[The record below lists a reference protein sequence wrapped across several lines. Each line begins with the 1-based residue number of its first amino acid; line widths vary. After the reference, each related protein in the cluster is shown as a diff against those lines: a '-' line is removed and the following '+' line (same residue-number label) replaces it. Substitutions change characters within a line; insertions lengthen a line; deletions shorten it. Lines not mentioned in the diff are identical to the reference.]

1 MFATLK
7 GNIMKL
13 KTFALA
19 VAVGSFS
26 ILSTVG
32 SFAAT
37 DKTAPEDGA
46 ARANLAATLAQYGT
60 ANHDAS
66 SLLAAAHIINSLKS
80 NVGKQTATTGNGK
93 PEAYDPLTLLKE
105 AKTYAAGNTAL
116 LGAIDTEMK
125 NVSATQAVCY
135 YSYYCNGWGYCW
147 YAYRCY

>member
-1 MFATLK
+1 ME
-7 GNIMKL
+7 NMMKL
-13 KTFALA
+13 KTLALTVAISALMA
-19 VAVGSFS
+19 V
-26 ILSTVG
+26 STVG
-32 SFAAT
+32 SLAAT
-37 DKTAPEDGA
+37 DKAAPQDGA

-80 NVGKQTATTGNGK
+80 NVGKQTATAGDGK
-93 PEAYDPLTLLKE
+93 PEAYDPLSLLKL
-105 AKTYAAGNTAL
+105 AKTYAGDDKAL
-116 LGAIDTEMK
+116 ASAIDVEMK

>member
-1 MFATLK
+1 
-7 GNIMKL
+7 MKL
-13 KTFALA
+13 KMLALA
-19 VAVGSFS
+19 FAVSGFAA
-26 ILSTVG
+26 ISTVG
-32 SFAAT
+32 SLAAT
-37 DKTAPEDGA
+37 DKVAPEDGA

-80 NVGKQTATTGNGK
+80 NVGKQAATAGNGK

-116 LGAIDTEMK
+116 MAAIDTEMK

>member
-1 MFATLK
+1 
-7 GNIMKL
+7 MKL
-13 KTFALA
+13 KTLALA
-19 VAVGSFS
+19 IAVGGLAPVTTF
-26 ILSTVG
+26 G
-32 SFAAT
+32 SLAAT
-37 DKTAPEDGA
+37 DKVASQDGA

-80 NVGKQTATTGNGK
+80 NVGKQTATTGDGK
-93 PEAYDPLTLLKE
+93 PESYDPLSLLKL
-105 AKTYAAGNTAL
+105 AKSYAGDNKAL
-116 LGAIDTEMK
+116 AEAIDAEMK

>member
-1 MFATLK
+1 MKFKTL
-7 GNIMKL
+7 
-13 KTFALA
+13 ALT
-19 VAVGSFS
+19 VAISALTA
-26 ILSTVG
+26 ISTVG
-32 SFAAT
+32 SLAAT
-37 DKTAPEDGA
+37 DKAAPQDGA

-80 NVGKQTATTGNGK
+80 NVGKQTATTGDGK
-93 PEAYDPLTLLKE
+93 PEAYDPLTLLKL
-105 AKTYAAGNTAL
+105 AKTYAGDDKAL
-116 LGAIDTEMK
+116 ASAIDVEMK

>member
-1 MFATLK
+1 MSK
-7 GNIMKL
+7 GNAMKL
-13 KTFALA
+13 KTLALA
-19 VAVGSFS
+19 IAVSSFAA
-26 ILSTVG
+26 ISTVG

-37 DKTAPEDGA
+37 DKVAPEDGA

-60 ANHDAS
+60 PNHDAS

-80 NVGKQTATTGNGK
+80 NVGKQTATTGDGK
-93 PEAYDPLTLLKE
+93 PASYDPLTLLKE

-116 LGAIDTEMK
+116 MAAIDTEMK